1 MYRRVWSLSRYFL
14 QQFQQNV
21 LILLKKICV
30 HINYCVLNGCVA
42 CIVEMQWDLV
52 LAEFAQLL
60 ETLQSMTNLLNLACV
75 ISAWTTGAVTDC
87 DLAAADLSLVGSP
100 SSLLQG
106 MSHSVMLS
114 SIRNIPIVYQ
124 EIQRDTLQ
132 EELTT
137 EPVEVWII
145 EILWRE
151 SDSGNKMFSKPLI
164 IW

>member
-1 MYRRVWSLSRYFL
+1 
-14 QQFQQNV
+14 
-21 LILLKKICV
+21 
-30 HINYCVLNGCVA
+30 
-42 CIVEMQWDLV
+42 
-52 LAEFAQLL
+52 
-60 ETLQSMTNLLNLACV
+60 
-75 ISAWTTGAVTDC
+75 
-87 DLAAADLSLVGSP
+87 
-100 SSLLQG
+100 
-106 MSHSVMLS
+106 MLS

-137 EPVEVWII
+137 EPVEVGII